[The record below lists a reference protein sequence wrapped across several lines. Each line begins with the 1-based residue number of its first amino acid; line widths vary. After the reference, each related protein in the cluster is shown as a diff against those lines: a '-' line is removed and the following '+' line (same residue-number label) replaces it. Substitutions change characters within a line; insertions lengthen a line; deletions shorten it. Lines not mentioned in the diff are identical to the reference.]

1 MTLLFSQLTS
11 NWHHWNDQLEQ
22 LNTEIVSHAANCLLF
37 SAKREI
43 DKHLTQIQLTVHL
56 LGISILFLATFANPL
71 VTSWITYPIGIAGIV
86 ATSGVTYRFLERH
99 FPEPL
104 KIFVSRISSFAFS
117 SIFGR
122 SSCDGSTE
130 EEIHI
135 NTDDYR
141 MHPVR
146 REALENCE
154 RLIEEIRELKSMLR
168 NIRQFV
174 LARPRLNAVCQQYIR
189 EHPEGIVPVRRPQ
202 LEGLDYNKIY
212 DRELILGLKRIAYA
226 AELEEIMLFIQ
237 RHSEVYACFRE
248 HIEIERARRARP
260 GSETFLIEFPSN
272 LEE

>member
-22 LNTEIVSHAANCLLF
+22 LNTGIVSRAANCLPLP
-37 SAKREI
+37 ARRGI

-56 LGISILFLATFANPL
+56 LGISVLFLATFVNPL
-71 VTSWITYPIGIAGIV
+71 ITSWITYPIGIAGIV

-104 KIFVSRISSFAFS
+104 KVFVSRISSFVFS

-122 SSCDGSTE
+122 SSCDGSTDE
-130 EEIHI
+130 DIHI

-141 MHPVR
+141 MHPLER
-146 REALENCE
+146 AALNHCE
-154 RLIEEIRELKSMLR
+154 QLIEEIRELKNILR

-174 LARPRLNAVCQQYIR
+174 VDRPRLNAICEQYIR
-189 EHPEGIVPVRRPQ
+189 EHPEGIVQVRRPQ
-202 LEGLDYNKIY
+202 LEGLDYNKIF
-212 DRELILGLKRIAYA
+212 DRQLILGLKRDAYA
-226 AELEEIMLFIQ
+226 IELREIMLFIQ

-248 HIEIERARRARP
+248 HIEIERARRERP
-260 GSETFLIEFPSN
+260 VSETFLIEFPSN